1 MRHGKLDRDTAQ
13 GLKELRR
20 RLEADGNRVPPSILD
35 ETMNLATWNIREFGR
50 RARLPKSLHYI
61 AEVIGRFDLVAL
73 TEVRRDLN
81 ELLRVMDLLPPFWD
95 FVVSDYSSDRAAN
108 KERVAYVF
116 DKRVVRFT
124 GLAAEADP
132 PRKRNKDGRYKSSFT
147 WWRAPYIASFRSGN
161 FDFVVV
167 TVHLRWGSGEMERLI
182 PLKELAKWARKR
194 SRDECG
200 FDRDLLVVGDMNIP
214 SRQSE
219 LFRAVGRYGLKLPG
233 ALAELRESKA
243 TTNLSR
249 KAVYDQI
256 LHHATNPCRFTN
268 NSGERALRMAKTKIK
283 VSGCFRTQAFGE
295 AYARISSYLQSMAAL
310 GYNPLVAIQIALAG
324 QAADMVQQHDGPTL
338 PEA

>member
-1 MRHGKLDRDTAQ
+1 MRRGNLDRDTAL

-20 RLEADGNRVPPSILD
+20 RLEEDGNRVPPSILD

-50 RARLPKSLHYI
+50 RPRLPKSLHYI

-73 TEVRRDLN
+73 TEVRRDLSD
-81 ELLRVMDLLPPFWD
+81 LLQVMDLLPPFWD
-95 FVVSDYSSDRAAN
+95 FVVSDHSSDRAAN

-124 GLAAEADP
+124 GLAAEADA
-132 PRKRNKDGRYKSSFT
+132 PRKRNEEGRYAPSFT

-167 TVHLRWGSGEMERLI
+167 TVHLRWGSGEAERLV

-194 SRDECG
+194 SQDECG

-214 SRQSE
+214 SRKSE
-219 LFRAVGRYGLKLPG
+219 LFQAVRRYGLKLPR
-233 ALAELRESKA
+233 ALAELRGSEA

-256 LHHATNPCRFTN
+256 LHHATNPGRFTDN
-268 NSGERALRMAKTKIK
+268 AGALDFYMGDHRGLYPEIDSLRDFTYQM
-283 VSGCFRTQAFGE
+283 SDH
-295 AYARISSYLQSMAAL
+295 L
-310 GYNPLVAIQIALAG
+310 PLWIQLDTWIEDEQLDSVLAG
-324 QAADMVQQHDGPTL
+324 YGDTT
-338 PEA
+338 